1 MTRKS
6 NHFVM
11 KRRYTKEFRSKPKYK
26 RKSKYG
32 EDYYECVNRLR
43 NQWYK

>member
-11 KRRYTKEFRSKPKYK
+11 KRRYTKEFRNKPKYK
-26 RKSKYG
+26 RKPKYK
-32 EDYYECVNRLR
+32 ESYRC
-43 NQWYK
+43 

>member
-1 MTRKS
+1 MTRKT
-6 NHFVM
+6 NNFVM

-32 EDYYECVNRLR
+32 EDYYECANRLR